1 MYRSGLSYE
10 DKRENEVVDKTN
22 VDVISNMFH

>member
-1 MYRSGLSYE
+1 MYRSELSYE